1 MNLAGVP
8 NINGSGAQVQT
19 QNFWPNMKKITLPFV
34 SQQQHDIIRM
44 SFTAK
49 QADRPY
55 GFLFLCR
62 MRKVYSNG
70 WTRSWKW
77 LSVFMKFAQHMKN
90 KWKSKQEHSRRLFLQ
105 FLRFTGFVKT

>member
-55 GFLFLCR
+55 GF
-62 MRKVYSNG
+62 
-70 WTRSWKW
+70 
-77 LSVFMKFAQHMKN
+77 
-90 KWKSKQEHSRRLFLQ
+90 
-105 FLRFTGFVKT
+105 